1 MSISQ
6 TSNSAQAQA
15 LMLQLQTQVAES
27 IAGDDTQVDGY
38 QAPLD
43 LDIVKQGGDAAVD
56 EIRTKMY
63 SGVDDPAVA
72 QKLAEETL
80 SAFDAAGGK
89 MALAAPDGG
98 VDGGSLG
105 TTISKLGDAASNSP
119 QDLEM
124 LIELLLEFASKV
136 KQADRSAAQ
145 SDLQLTTASH
155 EASADALTAGAQ
167 KTFIG
172 AMASGGLAVGGG
184 IVSAGA
190 GGYGVGKTVQGLSE
204 SAGMAPKVET
214 VAEDGT
220 KTLQAQPEAL
230 ASQAKVFKRVTANT
244 QHVTSL
250 GQGGSGLGQGVGQ
263 MTQAEQDKEAAAKNA
278 DKIMDDNAADVHSAA
293 HDSDKSAMDTQA
305 QVQQSLLQ
313 AQQTQNQT
321 DHEKWMAMAR
331 V

>member
-1 MSISQ
+1 MSISK
-6 TSNSAQAQA
+6 TSNSDNAT
-15 LMLQLQTQVAES
+15 LLQLQSQVAGS
-27 IAGDDTQVDGY
+27 FAGDDSQVDGY

-89 MALAAPDGG
+89 MALAAPDPG
-98 VDGGSLG
+98 VDGGSLD
-105 TTISKLGDAASNSP
+105 TTIGKLDDAATNAP
-119 QDLEM
+119 LDLEM

-145 SDLQLTTASH
+145 SDLQLSTASH
-155 EASADALTAGAQ
+155 EAAANDLRAGAQ
-167 KTFIG
+167 KTFVG
-172 AMASGGLAVGGG
+172 AMASGGLAIGGG

-190 GGYGVGKTVQGLSE
+190 GSYGVGKTLQGFTE
-204 SAGMAPKVET
+204 TAGMAPKVET
-214 VAEDGT
+214 VAEDGA
-220 KTLQAQPEAL
+220 KTMQAEPQAL
-230 ASQAKVFKRVTANT
+230 ASQAKVFDRITANT

-250 GQGGSGLGQGVGQ
+250 GQGASGMDQGVGQ

-278 DKIMDDNAADVHSAA
+278 DKIGDDNAADVHSVAR
-293 HDSDKSAMDTQA
+293 DSDKSAMDTQA

-321 DHEKWMAMAR
+321 NHEKWMAMAR

>member
-1 MSISQ
+1 MSISK
-6 TSNSAQAQA
+6 TSNSDNAT
-15 LMLQLQTQVAES
+15 LLQLQSQVAGS
-27 IAGDDTQVDGY
+27 FAGDDSQVDGY

-89 MALAAPDGG
+89 MALATPDPG
-98 VDGGSLG
+98 VDGGLN
-105 TTISKLGDAASNSP
+105 TTISKLGDAASNSS

-155 EASADALTAGAQ
+155 EAAADDLTAGAQ
-167 KTFIG
+167 KTFVG
-172 AMASGGLAVGGG
+172 AMASGGLAIGGG

-190 GGYGVGKTVQGLSE
+190 GSYGVGKTLQGFTE
-204 SAGMAPKVET
+204 TAGMAPKVET
-214 VAEDGT
+214 VAEDGA
-220 KTLQAQPEAL
+220 KTMQAEPQAL
-230 ASQAKVFKRVTANT
+230 ASQAKVFDRITANT

-250 GQGGSGLGQGVGQ
+250 GQGASGMDQGVGQ

-278 DKIMDDNAADVHSAA
+278 DKIGDDNAADVHSAA
-293 HDSDKSAMDTQA
+293 RDSDKSAMDTQA

-321 DHEKWMAMAR
+321 NHEKWMAMAR

>member
-1 MSISQ
+1 MSISK
-6 TSNSAQAQA
+6 TSNSDNAT
-15 LMLQLQTQVAES
+15 LLQLQSQVAGS
-27 IAGDDTQVDGY
+27 FAGDDSQVDGY

-89 MALAAPDGG
+89 MALAAPDPG
-98 VDGGSLG
+98 VDGGLN
-105 TTISKLGDAASNSP
+105 TTISKLGDAASNSS

-155 EASADALTAGAQ
+155 EAAANDLTASAQ
-167 KTFIG
+167 KTFVG
-172 AMASGGLAVGGG
+172 AMASGGLAIGGG

-190 GGYGVGKTVQGLSE
+190 GSYGVGKTLQGFTE
-204 SAGMAPKVET
+204 TAGMAPKVET
-214 VAEDGT
+214 VAEDGA
-220 KTLQAQPEAL
+220 KTMQAEPQAL
-230 ASQAKVFKRVTANT
+230 ASQAKVFDRITANT

-250 GQGGSGLGQGVGQ
+250 GQGASGMDQGVGQ

-278 DKIMDDNAADVHSAA
+278 DKLGDDNAADVHSAA

-321 DHEKWMAMAR
+321 NHEKWMAMAR